1 MSSTFKVDPN
11 NFLGHNHQDYL
22 SKMYALALSN
32 PTEYFELRRTII
44 EKVKRASITNLYD
57 QFYEILTAGTILKG
71 KTVLFTG
78 SAVGFEPKYPEQK
91 VNDFCLSAAATLDE
105 ILNDLCNIIIPD
117 KMNEIM
123 GDKIGRNKVL

>member
-1 MSSTFKVDPN
+1 MSSSFKVDPN
-11 NFLGHNHQDYL
+11 NFLGHNYQDFL

-32 PTEYFELRRTII
+32 PTEYFKLRRTII
-44 EKVKRASITNLYD
+44 DKVKRDSITLLYD
-57 QFYEILTAGTILKG
+57 QFYEVLTAGTISKG
-71 KTVLFTG
+71 TILFTG
-78 SAVGFEPKYPEQK
+78 KAKGFTPKYPEQK

-123 GDKIGRNKVL
+123 GDKIGATKVL

>member
-1 MSSTFKVDPN
+1 MSSSFKVDPN
-11 NFLGHNHQDYL
+11 NFLGHNYQDFL

-32 PTEYFELRRTII
+32 PTAYFELRRSII
-44 EKVKRASITNLYD
+44 EKVKRASISNLYD
-57 QFYEILTAGTILKG
+57 QFYKVLTEG
-71 KTVLFTG
+71 KLSDNTNLFIG
-78 SAVGFEPKYPEQK
+78 PANGYVPKYPEQK

-123 GDKIGRNKVL
+123 GDKIGATKVL

>member
-1 MSSTFKVDPN
+1 MSSFKVDPN
-11 NFLGHNHQDYL
+11 NFLGHNYEDFL

-32 PTEYFELRRTII
+32 PTAYFELRRSII
-44 EKVKRASITNLYD
+44 DKVKRASISKLYD
-57 QFYEILTAGTILKG
+57 QFYSVLTDG
-71 KTVLFTG
+71 KLVEGQALFIG
-78 SAVGFEPKYPEQK
+78 AASGYVPKYPEQK

-123 GDKIGRNKVL
+123 GDKIGKNKVL